1 VTTPTQG
8 LLTTALHAA
17 HKALGARLVDF
28 AGWEMPIS
36 YAGTVAE
43 HLAVRGAA
51 GAFDIGH
58 MGRLRV
64 RGPGATAYI
73 ESLVTRSVGDVP
85 SGAARYALV
94 CNERGTL
101 LDDIFVYRYAEDDW
115 LLIVN
120 GANRVKIVAW
130 MNQHRPMGITVE
142 DRTLETGL
150 IAIQGPRS
158 RDVIERLGIP
168 LPTPF
173 RLHTFIET
181 VRNGR
186 PVLIARTGY
195 TGEWGVEVMAE
206 HAVVAALWDEALA
219 QGKPV
224 GLVPVGLGARDTLRL
239 EMGYALYG
247 HEIDETTT
255 PLEAGLEWAVDF
267 GKTDFIGKA
276 ALSAQRS
283 RGLTRRLVGFEL
295 LDKGVPRQGHPILA
309 DGAPVGAVTSGNL
322 SPSLDKGVGMGYM
335 DAARAVDGA
344 PIEIDIRGKH
354 KRAVI
359 TKPPF
364 YKKRTSPS

>member
-1 VTTPTQG
+1 MTTPTQP

-17 HKALGARLVDF
+17 HRALGARLVDF

-43 HLAVRGAA
+43 HTAVRRAA
-51 GAFDIGH
+51 GVFDIGH

-64 RGPGATAYI
+64 RGSGATAYL
-73 ESLVTRSVGDVP
+73 ESLVTRGVGDIP
-85 SGAARYALV
+85 PGAARYALV
-94 CNERGTL
+94 CNEQGTI
-101 LDDIFVYRYAEDDW
+101 LDDIFVYRYAGDDW

-120 GANRVKIVAW
+120 GANRLKIAAW
-130 MNQHRPMGITVE
+130 MQQHRPMGVTVE

-150 IAIQGPRS
+150 LAIQGPRT
-158 RDVIERLGIP
+158 REVLDRLSIA
-168 LPTPF
+168 LPSPF

-186 PVLIARTGY
+186 PVLVARTGY

-206 HAVVAALWDEALA
+206 HAVVAAVWDEALER
-219 QGKPV
+219 GKDL

-255 PLEAGLEWAVDF
+255 PLDAGLEWAVDF
-267 GKTDFIGKA
+267 AKTDFIGKA
-276 ALSAQRS
+276 ALSAQRA

-295 LDKGVPRQGHPILA
+295 IDKGVPRQGHPILA
-309 DGAPVGAVTSGNL
+309 DGAPVGVVTSGNL

-344 PIEIDIRGKH
+344 PIEIDIRGKR

-359 TKPPF
+359 MKPPF
-364 YKKRTSPS
+364 YKKGKS

>member
-1 VTTPTQG
+1 VTTPTAK
-8 LLTTALHAA
+8 LLTTALHDA
-17 HKALGARLVDF
+17 HRALGAKLVDF

-43 HLAVRGAA
+43 HGAVRRAA

-64 RGPGATAYI
+64 RGSGATAYV
-73 ESLVTRSVGDVP
+73 ESIVTRGVTDVP
-85 SGAARYALV
+85 NGAARYALV
-94 CNERGTL
+94 CNERGTI
-101 LDDIFVYRYAEDDW
+101 LDDIFVYRYSADDW

-120 GANRVKIVAW
+120 GANRLKIVAW
-130 MNQHRPMGITVE
+130 LQQRRPAGVTVE

-150 IAIQGPRS
+150 IAIQGPRA
-158 RDVIERLGIP
+158 RDVLDRLSIATP
-168 LPTPF
+168 SPF

-186 PVLIARTGY
+186 PLLIARTGY

-206 HAVVAALWDEALA
+206 HAVIAALWGDALA
-219 QGKPV
+219 HGKDL

-255 PLEAGLEWAVDF
+255 PLDAGLEWAVDF
-267 GKTDFIGKA
+267 GKTDFVGKA
-276 ALSAQRS
+276 ALAAQRS

-295 LDKGVPRQGHPILA
+295 IDKGVPRQGHPILA
-309 DGAPVGAVTSGNL
+309 DGAVAGVVTSGNL

-335 DAARAVDGA
+335 DAARAAEGT
-344 PIEIDIRGKH
+344 PIEIDIRGKR
-354 KRAVI
+354 KRAVVV
-359 TKPPF
+359 KPPF
-364 YKKRTSPS
+364 YKKGKS